1 MTTED
6 TTQQGVADEVIDAE
20 IIAANAEPDEQE
32 TNPEHTGDRPETE
45 RERVLRE
52 IAERRHA
59 EMVGEENSF
68 TEQAGEQPGIEERFP
83 AAEPAID
90 MVTIKVDGEERQ
102 VPRDKVLEE
111 GKRALQK
118 ESAADKRL
126 KEATEIVR
134 QAAAERAAQSEQ
146 FARQLQ
152 AQQEK
157 DQGKA
162 LSTQDAAA
170 LKEQA
175 RGFMDKLLSGDE
187 DAAIESLTSMMGR
200 NNATPDMNALIQQA
214 TQAAKQEVN
223 HAEQVRQQREA
234 DKLHAA
240 AKTNFSRD
248 FKDIAG
254 DPMLYRL
261 ADQET
266 LKVLED
272 HPEWDAVQDI
282 DSILKEAGK
291 RVREWRGSTAT
302 TTKQELKRGLSKPI
316 SGTSGRMPGAP
327 EAKPKTTA
335 QIVADQR
342 RARGL
347 PVY

>member
-1 MTTED
+1 MD
-6 TTQQGVADEVIDAE
+6 TTQTGVDSGADEPIDAE

-32 TNPEHTGDRPETE
+32 TTPEYTGDRPETE

-83 AAEPAID
+83 AAEPALD

-126 KEATEIVR
+126 KEATEMR
-134 QAAAERAAQSEQ
+134 QAAEARAAQVEQ
-146 FARQLQ
+146 FARELQ
-152 AQQEK
+152 ARHEQ

-282 DSILKEAGK
+282 DNILKEAGK

-335 QIVADQR
+335 QIIADQR